1 VARLREVLRR
11 EFHADDAWVVH
22 AGRSCRLEAR
32 VQWRVCVL
40 REGEEETFWAP
51 FYTAAVRHRRVGGQM
66 VGELA
71 PTQRRRSELV
81 EIVGPMWANA
91 FSA

>member
-1 VARLREVLRR
+1 VR
-11 EFHADDAWVVH
+11 
-22 AGRSCRLEAR
+22 
-32 VQWRVCVL
+32 VL
-40 REGEEETFWAP
+40 REGEEEAFWAP

-81 EIVGPMWANA
+81 EIIRPMWASV
-91 FSA
+91 FPV